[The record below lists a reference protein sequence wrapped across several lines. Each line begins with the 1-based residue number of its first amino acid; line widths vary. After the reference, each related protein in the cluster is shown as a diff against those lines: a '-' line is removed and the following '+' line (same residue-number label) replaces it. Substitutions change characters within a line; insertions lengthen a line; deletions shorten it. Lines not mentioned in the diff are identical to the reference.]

1 MNKIFIITIKIPLLF
16 SACKKEEG
24 CMDPTAS
31 NYNSEA
37 TLDNGE
43 CYYTPIS
50 GCTDSSAINYL
61 ATANISN
68 DSCEYLSLNI
78 NFKHY
83 VDGLELVVNEMIYT
97 NPSNVNYSI
106 QTLRYLISDIIIHS
120 NNGDKVLLDEVHFID
135 ISIDSTLTLSI
146 PQIHYQNYTSISF
159 TMGLDSVKN
168 ITNLFLNENFFP
180 SFVWPEFLGG
190 GYHYMQLEGDFNS
203 LSNGY
208 ATHTG
213 GTNGIDFSFSK
224 EFPIIINSENDI
236 RNIYINME
244 IANWYQNPNILNFV
258 SDGIMDDPNTQVILN
273 ENGIEDVFSAY
284 TLESPY

>member
-1 MNKIFIITIKIPLLF
+1 MNKIFIITITIPLLF

-97 NPSNVNYSI
+97 NQSNVNYSI

-203 LSNGY
+203 VFNGY
-208 ATHTG
+208 TTHTG
-213 GTNGIDFSFSK
+213 ATNGIDFSFSK
-224 EFPIIINSENDI
+224 VFPIVDITNIN
-236 RNIYINME
+236 INME
-244 IANWYQNPNILNFV
+244 ITNWYKNPETLDLTT
-258 SDGIMDDPNTQVILN
+258 DGIMGNIDNQIILQA
-273 ENGIEDVFSAY
+273 NGIEDVFSIN
-284 TLESPY
+284 

>member
-1 MNKIFIITIKIPLLF
+1 MNKIFIITITIPLLF

-106 QTLRYLISDIIIHS
+106 QTLRYLISDIIIYS

-203 LSNGY
+203 VFNGY
-208 ATHTG
+208 TTHTG
-213 GTNGIDFSFSK
+213 ATNGIDFSFSK
-224 EFPIIINSENDI
+224 VFPIVDITNIN
-236 RNIYINME
+236 INME
-244 IANWYQNPNILNFV
+244 ITNWYKNPETLDLTT
-258 SDGIMDDPNTQVILN
+258 DGIMGNIDNQIILQA
-273 ENGIEDVFSAY
+273 NGIEDVFSIN
-284 TLESPY
+284 

>member
-1 MNKIFIITIKIPLLF
+1 MNKIFIITITIPLLF

-203 LSNGY
+203 VFNGY
-208 ATHTG
+208 TTHTG
-213 GTNGIDFSFSK
+213 ATNGIDFSFSK
-224 EFPIIINSENDI
+224 VFPIVDITNIN
-236 RNIYINME
+236 INME
-244 IANWYQNPNILNFV
+244 ITNWYKNPETLDLTT
-258 SDGIMDDPNTQVILN
+258 DGIMGNINNQIILQA
-273 ENGIEDVFSAY
+273 NGIEDVFSIN
-284 TLESPY
+284 